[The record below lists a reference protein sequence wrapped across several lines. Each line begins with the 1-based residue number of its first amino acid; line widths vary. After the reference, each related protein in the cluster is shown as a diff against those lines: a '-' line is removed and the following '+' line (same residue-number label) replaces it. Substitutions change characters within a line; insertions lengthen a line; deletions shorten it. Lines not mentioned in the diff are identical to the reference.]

1 MPDDS
6 IPKQD
11 AAMPGGNVSAYRRIG
26 VSACR
31 RVGVSACRR
40 VGVSACRRI
49 GVSAYRRIGV
59 SGCRR
64 FRFVMSS
71 TSRTTPVPQ
80 A

>member
-1 MPDDS
+1 MLDDS

-11 AAMPGGNVSAYRRIG
+11 AAMPGGNVSAYRG
-26 VSACR
+26 
-31 RVGVSACRR
+31 VGV
-40 VGVSACRRI
+40 
-49 GVSAYRRIGV
+49 
-59 SGCRR
+59 